1 MVGSVGADMDFLG
14 VLRKKEKFELM
25 KNLCN
30 SEGIQNDQSGLNSA
44 VAATTAEAKDNS
56 KKGSFISQLRDGVMF
71 EEHGEEEKGFPSWI
85 STVNGVSKRSVAE
98 YIPRSLD
105 LSVVG
110 KCSSSI
116 NLFTNQSGFGS
127 PIGLKGGFDHKTW
140 LDDNQAVSSGHVM
153 NFRPKQSRA
162 QLTIFYGGTVNVYN
176 DIPANKA
183 QAILLIAGGGNYCN
197 YPIIPVAP
205 KGRESQITEL
215 KTLHPRMELSKGSQ
229 IQHAPASWKMYA
241 DLPLA
246 RKYSLQRFLEKR
258 KDRLNANAKSPY
270 STVAAAD
277 NSKFQQYAPS
287 PSSAIRL
294 D

>member
-1 MVGSVGADMDFLG
+1 
-14 VLRKKEKFELM
+14 M

-30 SEGIQNDQSGLNSA
+30 SEGIRNDQTRLTLA
-44 VAATTAEAKDNS
+44 VAASTVEAKDNRNNAPRS
-56 KKGSFISQLRDGVMF
+56 DGSFKNCVFEQGSFLSQLRDGVMF
-71 EEHGEEEKGFPSWI
+71 EEHGGEEKGFSSWI

-98 YIPRSLD
+98 CIPRSLD
-105 LSVVG
+105 LSVLG

-140 LDDNQAVSSGHVM
+140 LDDDQAVSSGHM
-153 NFRPKQSRA
+153 TSFRPKQSRA

-183 QAILLIAGGGNYCN
+183 QAILLNAGGGNYSNC
-197 YPIIPVAP
+197 PVIPVAP

-215 KTLHPRMELSKGSQ
+215 KTLLPRVELSKGSR
-229 IQHAPASWKMYA
+229 IQHAPASCKMYA

-258 KDRLNANAKSPY
+258 MDRLNANAKSPY

-277 NSKFQQYAPS
+277 DSKFQQYAPS
-287 PSSAIRL
+287 SS

>member
-1 MVGSVGADMDFLG
+1 
-14 VLRKKEKFELM
+14 M

-30 SEGIQNDQSGLNSA
+30 SEGIQNDHSGLNSA
-44 VAATTAEAKDNS
+44 VAASTAEAKDNS
-56 KKGSFISQLRDGVMF
+56 KKGSFISQLRDRVMF

-85 STVNGVSKRSVAE
+85 STVNGVSK
-98 YIPRSLD
+98 
-105 LSVVG
+105 
-110 KCSSSI
+110 
-116 NLFTNQSGFGS
+116 
-127 PIGLKGGFDHKTW
+127 
-140 LDDNQAVSSGHVM
+140 
-153 NFRPKQSRA
+153 RPKQSRA

-183 QAILLIAGGGNYCN
+183 QAILLIAGGGNYSN

-205 KGRESQITEL
+205 NGRESQITEL

-229 IQHAPASWKMYA
+229 IQHAPASCKMYA